1 METMVLNL
9 ADGTEQVFKGISSLD
24 ALVSA
29 FLIGEGLSHL
39 LTNELTRSNASKRI
53 IFGKISAGLGD
64 FAVKL

>member
-1 METMVLNL
+1 METIVLNL

-29 FLIGEGLSHL
+29 FLIGEGFSLSL
-39 LTNELTRSNASKRI
+39 SNELTRSNASKRI